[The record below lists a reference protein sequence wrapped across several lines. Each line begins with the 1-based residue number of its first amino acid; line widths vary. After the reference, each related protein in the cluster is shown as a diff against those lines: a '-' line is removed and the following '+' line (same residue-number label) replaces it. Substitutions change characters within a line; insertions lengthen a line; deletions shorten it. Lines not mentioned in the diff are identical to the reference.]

1 MRISQRRKPT
11 DRRTQK
17 DMDSASG
24 SSGRA
29 DYSQLGRELLAKLGV
44 KASNGKHETINAL
57 WQGDNGATIYVGNQ
71 GAAKGPADVLL
82 AKGITHVVNCTDD
95 LPNFCAGSGKINY
108 YKLYARARPHR
119 TCPST
124 HY

>member
-1 MRISQRRKPT
+1 M
-11 DRRTQK
+11 DRG
-17 DMDSASG
+17 SS

-29 DYSQLGRELLAKLGV
+29 APDYYSQLGRELLAKLGV

-108 YKLYARARPHR
+108 YKLYARARPHC